1 MRKHVVRL
9 CRKLR
14 SNISGMLLSELPGA
28 IPGRL
33 MIPDAWNKCEIQ
45 DVSQGVGSAPAK
57 YVNGCAVL
65 LAQSRCKVAGS
76 GKVREWEAGDRD
88 VGVGGWGDSGV

>member
-1 MRKHVVRL
+1 MQKTQKQYFGNVAVRTA
-9 CRKLR
+9 RGNTRQAK
-14 SNISGMLLSELPGA
+14 
-28 IPGRL
+28 L

-88 VGVGGWGDSGV
+88 VGG